1 MIELTLS
8 FDSTFYQLT
17 RLIKPGSPKNYG
29 LAVTDLPILKTNLSR
44 EPREK
49 PEILS
54 LPWPQKKMAD
64 RERF

>member
-29 LAVTDLPILKTNLSR
+29 LAVTDLPILKTNLLR
-44 EPREK
+44 EPCEK

-54 LPWPQKKMAD
+54 LP
-64 RERF
+64 